1 MPARNLNVMRAMKT
15 SADSIKKSNG
25 FTLFEVIIVVFIIG
39 VIVTFASLS
48 IGQHGDR
55 YVEDE
60 AKRLHHLLRLA
71 TEEAVFRSQE
81 LSLILTSSGYH
92 FASLQGPKWEPITDD
107 AFFRERE
114 FAEVVTVKLLVDEE
128 EVNLGNSDKPAQI
141 YLLSSGELTPPFTLE
156 LQGENDVTYKI
167 DGRITGEVIYRQPEN
182 TQS

>member
-1 MPARNLNVMRAMKT
+1 MET
-15 SADSIKKSNG
+15 SPNKMIKQNG

-39 VIVTFASLS
+39 MIVTFASLS

-81 LSLILTSSGYH
+81 LSLMLTSSGYQ

-107 AFFRERE
+107 PFFRERE
-114 FAEVVTVKLLVDEE
+114 FPDMVTIKLIVDEE
-128 EVNLGNSDKPAQI
+128 EVNLGDSDKPAQI
-141 YLLSSGELTPPFTLE
+141 FLLSSGELTPPFTLT
-156 LQGENDVTYKI
+156 LKGEEEVTYRINGK
-167 DGRITGEVIYRQPEN
+167 ITGEVVYQQPGN
-182 TQS
+182 TES

>member
-1 MPARNLNVMRAMKT
+1 MKT
-15 SADSIKKSNG
+15 SLERLGKANG
-25 FTLFEVIIVVFIIG
+25 FTLFEIIIVVFIIG

-71 TEEAVFRSQE
+71 TEEAIFRSQE
-81 LSLILTSSGYH
+81 LSLMLTSSGYH
-92 FASLQGPKWEPITDD
+92 FASLQGPKWEPIVDD

-114 FAEVVTVKLLVDEE
+114 FAEVVSVKLIIDEE

-141 YLLSSGELTPPFTLE
+141 FLLSSGELTPPFTLE
-156 LQGENDVTYKI
+156 LKGENDVIYKI
-167 DGRITGEVIYRQPEN
+167 DGKITGEVIYRQPEN
-182 TQS
+182 TRS

>member
-1 MPARNLNVMRAMKT
+1 M
-15 SADSIKKSNG
+15 IKSNG

-81 LSLILTSSGYH
+81 LSLMLTSSGYY

-107 AFFRERE
+107 PFFRERE
-114 FAEVVTVKLLVDEE
+114 FAQMVNVKLLVDEQ
-128 EVNLGNSDKPAQI
+128 EVNLGDSDKPAQI
-141 YLLSSGELTPPFTLE
+141 YLLSSGEVTPPFTVT
-156 LQGENDVTYKI
+156 LQGEEEVIYRI
-167 DGRITGEVIYRQPEN
+167 DGKITGEVIYQQPQN